1 MTARRRPAPRRGP
14 CAEQLAAPSL
24 SGATAGMAISTPL
37 ILAILYALPAAL
49 LMNVYIVGLNQLF
62 DIELDRINKPE
73 LPLAAGTAAGPD
85 GATASTAAL
94 PPPSVSIIRNAA
106 DDAGSSLLVKF
117 DDGTTD
123 LITFAACATGEL
135 ASVTRS
141 GKIIGNITSRDIDM
155 NRSQGHVG
163 LTTLDAGKQ

>member
-1 MTARRRPAPRRGP
+1 MTVDLGNSTLFIAVLSPVTASFANFSTIRWENASEGNEHATGVRTRLLNLSSSTIASV
-14 CAEQLAAPSL
+14 LYPSGSL
-24 SGATAGMAISTPL
+24 
-37 ILAILYALPAAL
+37 
-49 LMNVYIVGLNQLF
+49 
-62 DIELDRINKPE
+62 
-73 LPLAAGTAAGPD
+73 
-85 GATASTAAL
+85 TASTAAL